1 MLEIFD
7 AILQPVMSMFESVES
22 SINITAPA
30 GVLLLGLL
38 IGLRHSMEA
47 DHVAAVSTM
56 VASGTKSIKKAS
68 ILGAVWGLGHTASL
82 LIAGFIVLL
91 LAVNIPQE
99 LSSKFEFGV
108 GIMLVILAAAT
119 ITGRSIMQVIKGII
133 KKERS
138 HKHAHEHGNFVHA
151 HEHAHHGKH
160 YHTHKSL
167 IVGMVHGLA
176 GSGALMVLILPTI
189 SSISLGLA
197 YIGIFGAGSIIGMAA
212 ISTVIGIP
220 FTRIGNDARLKLV
233 LRYVAGIT
241 TLIIGAGLIYDLV
254 IIEEI
259 FQ

>member
-7 AILQPVMSMFESVES
+7 AILQPVMSVFESVES

-119 ITGRSIMQVIKGII
+119 ITGRSIVQVIKGII

-151 HEHAHHGKH
+151 HEHTHHGKH

-220 FTRIGNDARLKLV
+220 FTRIGNGTRLKLV

-241 TLIIGAGLIYDLV
+241 TLVIGAGLIYDLV

>member
-7 AILQPVMSMFESVES
+7 AILQPVMSIFESVES

-82 LIAGFIVLL
+82 LIAGFIVLF

-119 ITGRSIMQVIKGII
+119 ITGRSIVQVIKGII

-151 HEHAHHGKH
+151 HEHTHHGKH

-220 FTRIGNDARLKLV
+220 FTRIGNGARLKLV

-241 TLIIGAGLIYDLV
+241 TLVIGAGLIYDLV